1 VADAIIGPT
10 LDGKK
15 GRLDGIKGVATIP
28 ARREDSIKIS
38 FGWNKSSRAR
48 GRERWGRGS
57 PDCGKAC

>member
-15 GRLDGIKGVATIP
+15 GRPDGIKGVATILS
-28 ARREDSIKIS
+28 RREDSIKTS
-38 FGWNKSSRAR
+38 FGRNKSSRAR
-48 GRERWGRGS
+48 GRERRGCRS